1 MKPFDYNKIEDSSL
15 EKEMNPLLFKGIDS
29 PYTYNGVE
37 VPRVTSILSDMLHE
51 EYLMGWANYM
61 GRIKHMDHRKY
72 TEEAAYI
79 GTRVHHAIEYYLKG
93 IANTEDTSFNDI
105 TDISIRNACNSAFLS
120 FKRWWAI
127 IMQHKYKILLQEES
141 LVCPYYAGT
150 LDLYIEIDG
159 RKYLVD
165 FKTSNHFNY
174 KYHLQ
179 TAAYRRL
186 LYYKYGFITDGII
199 ILRLSKNNV
208 SFEEQTLDL
217 SNYDMLQYINDCDK
231 CFQSLVY
238 AYYNRFTVTQHY
250 TFF

>member
-1 MKPFDYNKIEDSSL
+1 ML
-15 EKEMNPLLFKGIDS
+15 
-29 PYTYNGVE
+29 
-37 VPRVTSILSDMLHE
+37 IL
-51 EYLMGWANYM
+51 
-61 GRIKHMDHRKY
+61 RQ
-72 TEEAAYI
+72 
-79 GTRVHHAIEYYLKG
+79 
-93 IANTEDTSFNDI
+93 DI
-105 TDISIRNACNSAFLS
+105 FFHQS
-120 FKRWWAI
+120 
-127 IMQHKYKILLQEES
+127 
-141 LVCPYYAGT
+141 
-150 LDLYIEIDG
+150 LYIEIDG

-238 AYYNRFTVTQHY
+238 AYYNRFTVTQQY